1 MLIVLS
7 EQVDRKKE
15 VIDVIENDCVLV
27 GVLLLLRKERN
38 WMFTPVTERIEVMRC
53 VIAIVVT
60 VAVALL

>member
-27 GVLLLLRKERN
+27 RVLLLL
-38 WMFTPVTERIEVMRC
+38 
-53 VIAIVVT
+53 
-60 VAVALL
+60 